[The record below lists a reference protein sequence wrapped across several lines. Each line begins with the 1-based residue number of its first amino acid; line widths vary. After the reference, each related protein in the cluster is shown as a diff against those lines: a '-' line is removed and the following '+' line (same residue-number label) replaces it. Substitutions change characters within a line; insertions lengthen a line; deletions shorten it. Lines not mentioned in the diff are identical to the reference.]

1 MTTYSIREFKAK
13 TSAIIRELEDGDE
26 VIITRRGKPCAR
38 VTPVPPP
45 DSDKPSLATL
55 EGALTYLPDATYEDL
70 QEVQSMWQPRL
81 PPTDGT

>member
-13 TSAIIRELEDGDE
+13 ASAILRELEDGDE

-38 VTPVPPP
+38 IMPVPPS

-55 EGALTYLPDATYEDL
+55 EGALTFLPDATYEDL
-70 QEVQSMWQPRL
+70 LEVQSTWEPRL
-81 PPTDGT
+81 PPPHDE

>member
-13 TSAIIRELEDGDE
+13 VSAILRELEEGEE
-26 VIITRRGKPCAR
+26 VIITRRGKPCAKL
-38 VTPVPPP
+38 TPVPPP

-70 QEVQSMWQPRL
+70 LEVQSMWEPRL
-81 PPTDGT
+81 PPPHDE